1 MSESGPSSTT
11 SGHRILMARLRHEV
25 RSHVPDFSSSSNPEM
40 TFISQLFRLD
50 VDIVGGGKH
59 LRAIISEQHRTTCG
73 PLGGADEADTIRFIR
88 KHTTIPVPRV
98 LLSARGYG
106 SQFMLMRYVD
116 GVNLESAWRRLD
128 DDQRAHVVR
137 QLRSTVMRLRS
148 LQPTHSN
155 PLAICG
161 LNNAACKDG
170 RVSSNP
176 FGPFADE
183 SGFND
188 HLIHAAEVYMDPTAL
203 SEIRARMRDDHRVMF
218 THGDLAPR
226 NIIVREDEILAVID
240 WEHAGWYPEHWELV
254 KALYAPMV
262 EKDTSWTRAV
272 REVMP
277 LDYETEWHVDRELS
291 DNMVGG
297 F

>member
-1 MSESGPSSTT
+1 MWLSEVNYDSDPVIRTT
-11 SGHRILMARLRHEV
+11 SAW
-25 RSHVPDFSSSSNPEM
+25 PEITYREM
-40 TFISQLFRLD
+40 LLATIFALITNLYTWYEWEW
-50 VDIVGGGKH
+50 IKKPGGRVKFLPFGLVIK
-59 LRAIISEQHRTTCG
+59 CG

-98 LLSARGYG
+98 LLSARGY
-106 SQFMLMRYVD
+106 SSEFMLMRYVD
-116 GVNLESAWRRLD
+116 GVNLESAWCRLD
-128 DDQRAHVVR
+128 EDQRANVVR
-137 QLRSTVMRLRS
+137 QLRSIVMELRS
-148 LQPTHSN
+148 LQPAHSN

-161 LNNAACKDG
+161 LNNVACKDG

-188 HLIHAAEVYMDPTAL
+188 HLIHVAEIYMDPIAL

-226 NIIVREDEILAVID
+226 NIIVRGDEILAVID

-272 REVMP
+272 REVIP